1 VADLETAPRSEPR
14 WPVVLTVLATYALLT
29 VLPERLR
36 IVPTWLPLLLGSAL
50 IIPMII
56 VGLTHEKDRWLR
68 LEHVLTLLFFAA
80 ALTGTLANLGT
91 LVRAMVRQPEDITG
105 LALLSS
111 SISVWVTNV
120 LMFSL
125 LYWQVDRGGPGNRA
139 RKVAVWPD
147 WQFPQAEATGQ
158 VPPDW
163 RPMFVD
169 YLFLG
174 FSTATAFSM
183 TEALPLTPRAK
194 LLMMMESTIALVT
207 IVVVASRAINILGS

>member
-1 VADLETAPRSEPR
+1 MADPKTAPTFEQR
-14 WPVVLTVLATYALLT
+14 WPVVLAVVVTYALLT
-29 VLPERLR
+29 ALPERLR
-36 IVPTWLPLLLGSAL
+36 LVPPWITLLLGSAV
-50 IIPMII
+50 IIPMIV
-56 VGLTHEKDRWLR
+56 VGLTHERNRWLR
-68 LEHVLTLLFFAA
+68 LEHALTLLFFVA
-80 ALTGTLANLGT
+80 ALIGTLATLGNF
-91 LVRAMVRQPEDITG
+91 VRAMVRQPEDISG

-111 SISVWVTNV
+111 SIAVWVTNV

-139 RKVAVWPD
+139 RSAAVWPD

-163 RPMFVD
+163 RPLFVD

-183 TEALPLTPRAK
+183 TEALPLTARAK
-194 LLMMMESTIALVT
+194 LLMMTESTIALVT
-207 IVVVASRAINILGS
+207 IVVVASRAINILGT